1 MNTPVDPLESVRAVI
16 TGLVH
21 RTDAK
26 RWAALREL
34 FAPQVTTD
42 YTSLFGGTPQTQA
55 SEALV
60 ESWRG
65 ALAHVTT
72 QHLLG
77 PIHVRL
83 EGDSATATCHVRAMH
98 FAKGA
103 SGGEHW
109 EVLGHYVFALGRSPD
124 GFRIQHMTLQT
135 LLQIGNRNLLAETS

>member
-1 MNTPVDPLESVRAVI
+1 MSTPLDPLESVRAVI

-21 RTDAK
+21 HIDAK

-55 SEALV
+55 AEALV

-65 ALAHVTT
+65 SLAKVTT

-77 PIHVRL
+77 PIHVHL
-83 EGDSATATCHVRAMH
+83 EGDSAAATCHVRAMH
-98 FAKGA
+98 FAEA
-103 SGGEHW
+103 APGGEHW
-109 EVLGHYVFALGRSPD
+109 EVLGHYVFALGRAKE

-135 LLQIGNRNLLAETS
+135 QLQLGNRNLLTEAG